1 MLLDK
6 NEVLPK
12 SRIVPHIGYFEKV
25 FLFCK
30 RAYKREHMRNYRNIN
45 VNKPKA
51 KRKLIYVNL
60 LCSVCKNK
68 DGNDLCKDC
77 KVDYNRGRFKE
88 FYKNQKIKQL
98 SSKSKKSKQS
108 TQSNQN
114 GLTNSDIVVSEA
126 SDLLQE
132 CGDSAKDRVRRL
144 PKYSNHMCDQCKNKE
159 SCDYCKDCKVLYP
172 RVKGRFHY
180 KKKKS

>member
-1 MLLDK
+1 
-6 NEVLPK
+6 
-12 SRIVPHIGYFEKV
+12 
-25 FLFCK
+25 
-30 RAYKREHMRNYRNIN
+30 MRNYRNIN

-98 SSKSKKSKQS
+98 SSKNKKSKQS
-108 TQSNQN
+108 TQSK
-114 GLTNSDIVVSEA
+114 GA
-126 SDLLQE
+126 F
-132 CGDSAKDRVRRL
+132 K
-144 PKYSNHMCDQCKNKE
+144 NHITHRE
-159 SCDYCKDCKVLYP
+159 GGGWLAP
-172 RVKGRFHY
+172 RVIIE
-180 KKKKS
+180 

>member
-1 MLLDK
+1 M
-6 NEVLPK
+6 K
-12 SRIVPHIGYFEKV
+12 SCQNPELCPTLAILKRC
-25 FLFCK
+25 LFCK

-114 GLTNSDIVVSEA
+114 GLTNSEISII
-126 SDLLQE
+126 SMKL
-132 CGDSAKDRVRRL
+132 
-144 PKYSNHMCDQCKNKE
+144 
-159 SCDYCKDCKVLYP
+159 
-172 RVKGRFHY
+172 
-180 KKKKS
+180 